1 MRHLPPLEPQG
12 IRANV
17 PPPHGAVQYRHAL
30 DFHASTA
37 QLFSTRG
44 CDTSGSGGKSCLA
57 GKKVRIP
64 VQQELTHARICE
76 ALHYEPTT
84 GVFTWAIKRKGT
96 KGIGRVAGGLDA
108 DGYWR
113 IKINYQEIKAHRLA
127 WMYVY
132 GVWPQCELDHIN
144 HSKTDNRISNLREVS
159 RSENLQNRPMLKNN
173 LSGYRGVHWE
183 ADRKRWRASI
193 AIGGKQRIIGRY
205 VDRHAAYA
213 AYCAAA
219 AVSHTHNPVTGA
231 PAHLPQAQ
239 ASRAGNRAGQG
250 YMARQ
255 AILTRTAKE
264 WGVK

>member
-1 MRHLPPLEPQG
+1 MHDMQHLHPLEPQS

-17 PPPHGAVQYRHAL
+17 PPSHGPVQPGHAL

-84 GVFTWAIKRKGT
+84 GVFTWAIKRKGA

-113 IKINYQEIKAHRLA
+113 IKLDYQEIKAHRLA

-132 GVWPQCELDHIN
+132 GAWPVGELDHIN
-144 HSKTDNRISNLREVS
+144 HNKTDNRISNLREVT

-173 LSGYRGVHWE
+173 QSGYQGVHWE
-183 ADRKRWRASI
+183 PGRKKWRASVAI
-193 AIGGKQRIIGRY
+193 AGKQRIIGRFGNR
-205 VDRHAAYA
+205 DEAHA

-219 AVSHTHNPVTGA
+219 AQVHTHNPHALPVPSREGQ
-231 PAHLPQAQ
+231 PA
-239 ASRAGNRAGQG
+239 
-250 YMARQ
+250 
-255 AILTRTAKE
+255 
-264 WGVK
+264 